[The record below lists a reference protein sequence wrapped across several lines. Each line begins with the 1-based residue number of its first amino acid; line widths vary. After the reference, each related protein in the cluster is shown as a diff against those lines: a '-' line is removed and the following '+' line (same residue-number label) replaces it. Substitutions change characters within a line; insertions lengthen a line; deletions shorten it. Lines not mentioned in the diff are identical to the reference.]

1 MRGIVLAGG
10 KGTRLYPLTR
20 LFNKHLLPVGKYP
33 MIHYS
38 VKKLEE
44 AGVRDILL
52 ITGKESAGFFAEYF
66 GDGSGFG
73 VRLTY
78 RIQEQA
84 GGIAEALS
92 LGEDFVRPGEKF
104 VVLLGD
110 NLFED
115 SLAPYVED
123 FRKQPRGARVLLKEV
138 QDPSRFG
145 VPIILKDQIIW
156 IEEKPPMPKSSYCVV
171 GVYMYDSGVFDVIR
185 RIRPSDRGELE
196 ITDVNNVY
204 ASEGTLYYN
213 VLSGWWTDAG
223 TFPSF
228 YEANR
233 NVLMRTEEDA

>member
-1 MRGIVLAGG
+1 
-10 KGTRLYPLTR
+10 
-20 LFNKHLLPVGKYP
+20 
-33 MIHYS
+33 
-38 VKKLEE
+38 
-44 AGVRDILL
+44 
-52 ITGKESAGFFAEYF
+52 
-66 GDGSGFG
+66 
-73 VRLTY
+73 
-78 RIQEQA
+78 
-84 GGIAEALS
+84 
-92 LGEDFVRPGEKF
+92 
-104 VVLLGD
+104 
-110 NLFED
+110 
-115 SLAPYVED
+115 
-123 FRKQPRGARVLLKEV
+123 VLLKEV